1 MAVEIRYLSD
11 MILVLEICIVIN
23 FCKILFKKIQQIP
36 KNKIY
41 FIFSWT
47 FCNIFIYKYYFRANM
62 LQKV

>member
-36 KNKIY
+36 KN
-41 FIFSWT
+41 T
-47 FCNIFIYKYYFRANM
+47 FMKLNIFYFFM
-62 LQKV
+62 DFL